1 MSLSVQIR
9 KEFPLFTLDV
19 ALEGNSE
26 TIGLL
31 GASGSGKSMT
41 LRCIAGLIT
50 PDSGRI
56 VVSGRTFFDS
66 EKGINLTPQQRKT
79 ALLFQNYQLFPM
91 MTVAENIAVGM
102 DRSLSK
108 EDCERRVSSLL
119 DVFRLRGFGKKYPSK
134 LSGGQQQRVALARML
149 AAEPDILMLD
159 EPFSALDEH
168 LKACFEQELLDAFD
182 SFHGTILYVSHD
194 IDEAFRFC
202 DRIAVIDE
210 GSISDFGPSQ
220 RIVSH
225 PKSLAALRL
234 SGCKNISPA
243 RKIDDHSLFAENWGI
258 GLQCDEIVPDCLA
271 YVGLRAFHISPAAE
285 DDHENA
291 FNAIAARVSDT
302 RFHRTVLLSLD
313 GDVSH
318 ADAGRYLNWRLD
330 KPRGNAEGLVE
341 RGDHIRVK
349 IPCHD
354 LHLVCG

>member
-1 MSLSVQIR
+1 MSLSVAIR

-19 ALEGNSE
+19 ELEGNSE

-66 EKGINLTPQQRKT
+66 EQGINLSPQERKT

-91 MTVAENIAVGM
+91 MTVAENIAIGM
-102 DRSLSK
+102 DRSLTK
-108 EDCERRVSSLL
+108 EQCERKVSSLL

-168 LKACFEQELLDAFD
+168 LKACFEQELLDAFE

-202 DRIAVIDE
+202 NRIAVIDE
-210 GSISDFGPSQ
+210 GSISDIGPAQ
-220 RIVSH
+220 RIVAH

-243 RKIDDHSLFAENWGI
+243 RKIDDHCLFAENWGI
-258 GLQCDEIVPDCLA
+258 ELRCQENVPDCLA
-271 YVGLRAFHISPAAE
+271 YVGLRAFQIARAAE
-285 DDHENA
+285 GDSENVFHA
-291 FNAIAARVSDT
+291 VAARVSDT

-318 ADAGRYLNWRLD
+318 SDAARYLNWRLE
-330 KPRGNAEGLVE
+330 KHHLQAMGLVE
-341 RGDHIRVK
+341 RGEEMRIK

-354 LHLVCG
+354 LHMVCG